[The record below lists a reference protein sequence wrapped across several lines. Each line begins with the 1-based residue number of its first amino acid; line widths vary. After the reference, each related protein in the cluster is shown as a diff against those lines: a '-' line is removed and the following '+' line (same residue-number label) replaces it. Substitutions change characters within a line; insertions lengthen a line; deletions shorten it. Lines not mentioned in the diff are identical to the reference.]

1 LKVPYVIHADFESL
15 LVPIKGCE
23 NDPEKSQTARTT
35 KHIACGFAGKVVGL
49 TKGTSKQ
56 PIVYRGQY
64 TVVKFVE
71 CMVQEQEDI
80 EQKFKHCETM
90 LMTGSDWQ
98 SFKKAKHSHICKKE
112 LGEERVRDH
121 CHVTGKFR
129 GAAQYECNINY
140 KYTCRIPVIIH
151 NARGY
156 DTHLI
161 MQAIGKI
168 QGKQL
173 KCISNNMEKHIS
185 FLLGCMDFIDSF
197 QFMSS
202 SLEKLVENLAKEGVS
217 KFEQMTDYFGD
228 EKIKLLWRK
237 QVYPYEYFD
246 SESKFT
252 EKWPPPIESFYSSLA
267 WECITEED

>member
-1 LKVPYVIHADFESL
+1 MYYKDIRKQLKVPYVIYADFESL

-23 NDPEKSQTARTT
+23 NDPEKSQTAKTT

-98 SFKKAKHSHICKKE
+98 SFKKAKHCHICKKE

-129 GAAQYECNINY
+129 GSAHNECNINY

-168 QGKQL
+168 QQKQL
-173 KCISNNMEKHIS
+173 KCIPNNMEKYIS
-185 FLLGCMDFIDSF
+185 FSRGCMDFIDSF

-202 SLEKLVENLAKEGVS
+202 SLETLVENLAKEGIS
-217 KFEQMTDYFGD
+217 KF
-228 EKIKLLWRK
+228 
-237 QVYPYEYFD
+237 
-246 SESKFT
+246 
-252 EKWPPPIESFYSSLA
+252 
-267 WECITEED
+267 